1 MHEILGC
8 FIISSQKLKIERRTL
23 VCRWNPCWRISNS
36 EYQVAKYCYH
46 LRSSLVPS
54 NHSMHFNIIYLLWQ
68 KNIIYL
74 HQKKKKTLYIQIGF
88 FILSH
93 IFHSFSR
100 VDLKGIS
107 AKTLILKML
116 NIHRK
121 KSQNKRS
128 KFCRRKIWHFLSLI
142 IKFLYLFSWV

>member
-8 FIISSQKLKIERRTL
+8 FIISSQKLKIERSTL

-68 KNIIYL
+68 KNIIYPNWFL
-74 HQKKKKTLYIQIGF
+74 HPFPHFPL
-88 FILSH
+88 
-93 IFHSFSR
+93 IFSC

-116 NIHRK
+116 NHRK

-128 KFCRRKIWHFLSLI
+128 KFCRRKFWHFLSLI